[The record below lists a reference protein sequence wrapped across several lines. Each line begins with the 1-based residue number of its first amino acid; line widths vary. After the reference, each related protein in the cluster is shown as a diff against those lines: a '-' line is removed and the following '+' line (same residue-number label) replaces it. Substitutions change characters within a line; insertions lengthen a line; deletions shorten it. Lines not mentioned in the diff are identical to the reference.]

1 MSAVQTFWLEPT
13 DQMEIGLRRY
23 THKTGDTFDCAGGYH
38 SALVITGQ
46 VTGTYEERD
55 GRRYLTASVPTGQ
68 HDDPRWPSECSCGYL
83 FTPDDVWQD
92 WERHLYR
99 RSDTGELVSLN
110 DAPPGACWDADWM
123 PQNWR
128 DRSPD
133 GIYLMVRL
141 PNRHDWAVD
150 SEASNCT
157 RKGEKHHCW
166 VRHGDPRECRV
177 TVDKNGDTCA
187 AGAGSILSGD
197 WHGFLR
203 DGQLVL

>member
-1 MSAVQTFWLEPT
+1 MGTQTFWLEPT
-13 DQMEIGLRRY
+13 DQMEVGLRRY
-23 THKTGDTFDCAGGYH
+23 TQGSSEFTCAGGYH

-46 VTGTYEERD
+46 VTGVYEESH
-55 GRRYLTASVPTGQ
+55 GRRHLTAGDREAVD
-68 HDDPRWPSECSCGYL
+68 HADPRWPTVCARGYA
-83 FTPDDVWQD
+83 FTDEDVWQD
-92 WERHLYR
+92 WERHLFQ

-110 DAPPGACWDADWM
+110 DAPPGAMWDADWM
-123 PQNWR
+123 PQSWR

-157 RKGEKHHCW
+157 RKGERHACW
-166 VRHGDPRECRV
+166 VRHGDPRECHV

-187 AGAGSILSGD
+187 AGAGSILAGD
-197 WHGFLR
+197 YHGFLT
-203 DGQLVL
+203 DGQLVP